1 MSGNLSETET
11 DSRFTHLLEQYE
23 QVLRQAVARFCPRD
37 VGLQIDEIEQ
47 EVRIRLW
54 RALKSEREIREPA
67 SYLYRIAATATI
79 DAVRRVKARREE
91 SLYFSSA
98 EEEAEE
104 ELRPLAANPDDLP
117 DRIAAQKQ
125 TMQKVAAALARLPDN
140 RRRAVGLHL
149 EGWSSQQIGD
159 LLGWTEA
166 KARNLLYRGLG
177 DLRELL
183 KADGIN
189 YETN

>member
-1 MSGNLSETET
+1 MSGKLSETET
-11 DSRFTHLLEQYE
+11 DSRFTAILEQYD

-79 DAVRRVKARREE
+79 DAVRRVKARRED
-91 SLYFSSA
+91 SLYFSS
-98 EEEAEE
+98 EEEEVE
-104 ELRPLAANPDDLP
+104 DDLRPLAANPDDSP
-117 DRIAAQKQ
+117 DRIVEQQQTQQKI
-125 TMQKVAAALARLPDN
+125 AAAMAQLPDN
-140 RRRAVGLHL
+140 RRRAVGLYL
-149 EGWSSQQIGD
+149 EGLSSQEIGN

-166 KARNLLYRGLG
+166 KARNLLYRGLS
-177 DLRELL
+177 DLRDLL
-183 KADGIN
+183 KAEGIT
-189 YETN
+189 YETD